1 MEQVQAQGVFGA
13 LRSREHLTWS
23 EEGRVR
29 LGRVR
34 LIQAEGTAEEGPE
47 VREPER
53 ERASPLGTGKVQW
66 D

>member
-1 MEQVQAQGVFGA
+1 MEQVQAQGVFSA

-23 EEGRVR
+23 EEGRDR

-34 LIQAEGTAEEGPE
+34 LIQAEGTAGEGPE

-53 ERASPLGTGKVQW
+53 ERERAL
-66 D
+66 